1 MNINAKKFALIGG
14 SVMLIMGLF
23 SLIPTLSVYSRSLP
37 NLYVESSYGNFL
49 GIFAMN
55 IFNKAL
61 LILMGAAGIACSNTT
76 EIHKNVSASVGWSRA
91 VLYLMA
97 LLAVLGIFSKTN
109 TLGGYMPLYGNEIW
123 FHAIFAVLG
132 GYFGYVVHAE
142 RSRSGHTTLHR
153 V

>member
-23 SLIPTLSVYSRSLP
+23 ALIPTLSVYSRSLP
-37 NLYVESSYGNFL
+37 SLYVESSYGNFL
-49 GIFAMN
+49 GIFSMN

-91 VLYLMA
+91 VLFSMA
-97 LLAVLGIFSKTN
+97 LLAVLGFFTKTN
-109 TLGGYMPLYGNEIW
+109 TLGGYMPLFGNEIW

-132 GYFGYVVHAE
+132 GYFGYVAHAE
-142 RSRSGHTTLHR
+142 RSRPGHTTLHR